1 MKLKSRQY
9 LGIGNKSLCISE
21 KFTITETYYHS
32 LQKLPQHEHEKNNLV
47 IVKNGTIIENFSGIQ
62 HFLSKGDILIH
73 PRYKIHSDS
82 FRGNS
87 SVINIEIDGTW
98 GDLKRIFRDT
108 IKLSQ
113 TPKHAYFYRIV
124 YKLLNYLDGKK
135 AVKSVYI
142 EDLLTDMLS
151 DINDFG
157 KQNINISNTSG
168 WLEEVIKMLHNNEIT
183 LDSIGQIASRV
194 DLHPVYMSRAF
205 KSYTGFTM
213 MEYYIKNR
221 LNRACRDLAFSD
233 LNITQIGLE
242 ANFYDQA
249 HFIKTFKNRFGITPY
264 KYRKQ
269 VRS

>member
-9 LGIGNKSLCISE
+9 LGLWGKTLCISE
-21 KFTITETYYHS
+21 KLTITETYYHS
-32 LQKLPQHEHEKNNLV
+32 LQKLPKHEHERNNLV
-47 IVKNGTIIENFSGIQ
+47 IVKSGTVIENLSGIQ
-62 HFLSKGDILIH
+62 YFLSKGDIIIH

-98 GDLKRIFRDT
+98 GNTKKIFRDT
-108 IKLSQ
+108 LRLSQ
-113 TPKHAYFYRIV
+113 TPRHAYFYNMV

-135 AVKSVYI
+135 AVKNIYI
-142 EDLLTDMLS
+142 ENLLMDMFS
-151 DINDFG
+151 EING
-157 KQNINISNTSG
+157 LAEQNINTSKTSG
-168 WLEEVIKMLHNNEIT
+168 WLEEAINMLHNNDIT
-183 LDSIGQIASRV
+183 FDTIGQIASRIN
-194 DLHPVYMSRAF
+194 LHPVYMSRAF

-213 MEYYIKNR
+213 MEYFIKNR

-249 HFIKTFKNRFGITPY
+249 HFIKTFKNHFGITPY
-264 KYRKQ
+264 KYRKL